1 MKSNNILILAA
12 FWLLI
17 ISACKEDEN
26 PVLQN
31 KLVANA
37 GADREIQINTP
48 VQLDGS
54 GSSDGNQLSF
64 TYHWTLKSRPANST
78 AALTNHAQ
86 EKPSFTPDQLGLYEV
101 VLKIANQTGEKT
113 ATVKLTA
120 VAGAPASNVINQDIT
135 QDRVLEDINEDP
147 AVPDYIVSADIAV
160 KAKLTVMPG
169 VVIAFEDK
177 KGLHINQSGAL
188 IAKGT
193 AEKKVVFTGKQATK
207 GYWSGIVFTNNN
219 PLNEL
224 LHVEI
229 NYAGSH
235 PIHPMPQATA
245 IGVSELSFLKLSH
258 TAIQHSSSNG
268 LWVRN
273 SGVIQFSNNVFRH
286 NESINITL
294 PVKEAHKLDAESI
307 IEAKNETVNYAELLG
322 NEIQED
328 AEIVWKKL
336 QNNVK
341 YRIKENM
348 VIKSA
353 LTIEKGVKIGVA
365 PDRYIRLINDGS
377 LMAKGSS
384 DDPIVFDVFPAGT
397 QKWRGLVVSSG
408 NNVNRLEWVEIK
420 NAGNGQAGS
429 GVDKSAA
436 IGISNVWGNRIHLKH
451 VKIQDS
457 DGYGVYVSLAGMLG
471 EFDQVTFSG
480 IKNHVMALPISN
492 VRGIQESHIT
502 TSNNLKNSIEVFEG
516 TINLA
521 GETVWG
527 PLSGGVTYYLPK
539 SMQVQSGSGL
549 KLLPGTKIEFGQDAL
564 LTINSGAFFTSVGTP
579 ELPIEL
585 KGEGDQRGY
594 WTGILIK
601 SNSLKNIIRY
611 SVISGGGSK
620 PMPGLGNGRSNIAV
634 TAGTSASLNIT
645 YSKIK
650 NGSGWGIIVE
660 ANFGAKLNGDANIIN
675 EFEDMTLGDVIR
687 L

>member
-1 MKSNNILILAA
+1 M
-12 FWLLI
+12 
-17 ISACKEDEN
+17 
-26 PVLQN
+26 LQN

-37 GADREIQINTP
+37 GTDREIQVNTP

-54 GSSDGNQLSF
+54 GSSDGNQLPF
-64 TYHWTLKSRPANST
+64 TYHWTFKSRPANST
-78 AALTNHAQ
+78 AALTNHTQ
-86 EKPSFTPDQLGLYEV
+86 EKPGFTPDQLGLYEV
-101 VLKIANQTGEKT
+101 ELKIANQTGEKT

-147 AVPDYIVSADIAV
+147 NVPDYIVTADIAV

-207 GYWSGIVFTNNN
+207 GYWSGIAFTNNN

-273 SGVIQFSNNVFRH
+273 SGIIQFSNNVFRH

-294 PVKEAHKLDAESI
+294 PVKEAHKLDSESI
-307 IEAKNETVNYAELLG
+307 IEAKNETVNYVELLG
-322 NEIQED
+322 SEIEED
-328 AEIVWKKL
+328 VEIVWKKL

-341 YRIKENM
+341 YRIKGDM

-365 PDRYIRLINDGS
+365 PDKYIRVITDGS

-384 DDPIVFDVFPAGT
+384 DEPIVFDVFPAGT
-397 QKWRGLVVSSG
+397 QKWRGLVVSSSKY
-408 NNVNRLEWVEIK
+408 VNRLEWVEIK

-436 IGISNVWGNRIHLKH
+436 IGVSNVHGNIIHLKH

-457 DGYGVYVSLAGMLG
+457 DGYGVFVHQAGMLG

-492 VRGIQESHIT
+492 VRGIQESQIT

-516 TINLA
+516 NINLT
-521 GETVWG
+521 GETLWG

-539 SMQVQSGSGL
+539 SMQVLSGSGL
-549 KLLPGTKIEFGQDAL
+549 RLLPGTKIEFGQDAL

-579 ELPIEL
+579 ELPVEL

-611 SVISGGGSK
+611 SVISGGGSQ
-620 PMPGLGNGRSNIAV
+620 PMPGLGHGRANIAV

-645 YSKIK
+645 YSKIEK
-650 NGSGWGIIVE
+650 GSGWGIIVE
-660 ANFGAKLNGDANIIN
+660 SNFGAKLNGDANTIN
-675 EFEDMTLGDVIR
+675 EFEDMTLGAVIR